1 MSESKPQSREAL
13 VEIRKD
19 IIGKLKEVG
28 ADEHGDL
35 IGDLRLQEG
44 FGDAGAAASA
54 RADLI
59 ARVQRLLGRLDR
71 VDQALAQLDAG
82 EYGVCADCG
91 EAISPERLEF
101 RPTSVLC
108 VSCKGAG

>member
-1 MSESKPQSREAL
+1 MPDSKPQTRGTLA
-13 VEIRKD
+13 EIRKG
-19 IIGKLKEVG
+19 ILEKLEEVG

-35 IGDLRLQEG
+35 VGDLRLQEG

-59 ARVQRLLGRLDR
+59 SRVQRLLARLAR
-71 VDQALAQLDAG
+71 VDEALAHLDAG
-82 EYGVCADCG
+82 EYGTCANCG
-91 EAISPERLEF
+91 EAIAPERLEF

-108 VSCKGAG
+108 VSCKSAG